1 MDEGTCPETFRKSTT
16 RKKMSGTSNY
26 FFFKADRT
34 GLQFSTLIL
43 KSSHLTKCILL
54 FFTHLEKKKGDELV
68 LMTADL
74 KQKNKFHFG
83 GAPP

>member
-1 MDEGTCPETFRKSTT
+1 MRELAQKHSGKAWQEKKSL
-16 RKKMSGTSNY
+16 GHLII

-34 GLQFSTLIL
+34 GLQFSSLIL

>member
-1 MDEGTCPETFRKSTT
+1 MQEKHD
-16 RKKMSGTSNY
+16 KKQSGTSNI
-26 FFFKADRT
+26 FLKADRT
-34 GLQFSTLIL
+34 GLQFSSLIL

-54 FFTHLEKKKGDELV
+54 CLTHLGKKKGDELV